1 MHNKKILWQKV
12 ARNCLI
18 TAGILGIASGIC
30 FLLQQVVST
39 DNHVPLIFVLAVLFI
54 SRFTKGYVYGIV
66 ASVLAVFGVNFV
78 FTQPYFKLDFTL
90 TGYPLTFLAMLAVAI
105 CVSALT
111 TQIKQQ
117 EQIRLE
123 IEKEKMR
130 GNLLRAVSH
139 DIRTPLTSIVGSA
152 SAVLDNYDILTD
164 DKKMELTRDI
174 KNEAQWLIRI
184 VENLLSVTRIH
195 QDGASITTNL
205 EVVEEIVGSAVQKF
219 GKRFPDVR
227 ILVHVP
233 DEVLLVPMD
242 AILIEQ
248 VLVNLM
254 ENSVIHGKKTSGI
267 EITIV
272 REDKTARFTIEDDGV
287 GIDADILPV
296 MFEGNLHQDES
307 EKLDGGRNMGI
318 GLSVCMSI
326 IKAHKGNMWAQNRS
340 EGGARM
346 SFSLPLQKA

>member
-78 FTQPYFKLDFTL
+78 FTHPYFKLDFTL

-174 KNEAQWLIRI
+174 RNEAQWLIRI

>member
-174 KNEAQWLIRI
+174 RNEAQWLIRI